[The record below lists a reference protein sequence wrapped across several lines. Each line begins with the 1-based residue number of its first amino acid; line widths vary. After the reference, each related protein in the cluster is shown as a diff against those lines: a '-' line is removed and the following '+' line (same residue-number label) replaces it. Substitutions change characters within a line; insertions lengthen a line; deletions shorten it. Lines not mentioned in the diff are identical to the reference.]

1 MAVKLLSGVGSAL
14 DLGRDGEPQG
24 GQLPHLPQQSH
35 QPVAIVHPQ
44 LPVLLAQPHQSA
56 TGLEAGGRGVCSSRC
71 DILRSV
77 YMYIIYVHAFTNQ
90 SQCLLRNENQKNT
103 DEMLPQL

>member
-1 MAVKLLSGVGSAL
+1 MEIQCKHTHTHTPHLLKDDPVTVKLLSGVGSVV

-35 QPVAIVHPQ
+35 QPVAVVHPQ

-56 TGLEAGGRGVCSSRC
+56 TGLEAGGRGV
-71 DILRSV
+71 
-77 YMYIIYVHAFTNQ
+77 
-90 SQCLLRNENQKNT
+90 
-103 DEMLPQL
+103 